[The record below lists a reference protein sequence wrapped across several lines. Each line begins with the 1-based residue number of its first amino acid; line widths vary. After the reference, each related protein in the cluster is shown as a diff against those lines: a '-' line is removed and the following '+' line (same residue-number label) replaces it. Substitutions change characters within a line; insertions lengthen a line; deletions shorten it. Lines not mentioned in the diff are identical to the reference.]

1 LRQILCGKI
10 LARDDHDRRVGR
22 DADRREVAQRIVLG
36 TWNKYWSRNMRAH
49 AGGKQRVAVRR
60 GRRDPRR
67 TDTAAG
73 PTDSL
78 DDERLAK
85 NSAHLLADDAGDD
98 IACAAG

>member
-1 LRQILCGKI
+1 
-10 LARDDHDRRVGR
+10 
-22 DADRREVAQRIVLG
+22 
-36 TWNKYWSRNMRAH
+36 MRAH

-73 PTDSL
+73 PTDIL

-98 IACAAG
+98 IACAAGRKRHDHGDRARGVRLR